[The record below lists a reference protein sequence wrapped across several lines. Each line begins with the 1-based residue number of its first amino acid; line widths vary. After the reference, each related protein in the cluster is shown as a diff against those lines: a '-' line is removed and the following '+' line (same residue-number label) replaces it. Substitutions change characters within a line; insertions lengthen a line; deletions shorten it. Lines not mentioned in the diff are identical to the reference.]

1 VRLAMIHLEIRR
13 IHPYERT
20 LTSWQRQPDGSYQEA
35 MHRGGSVRPS
45 GLPGVT
51 IDLDRLWDY

>member
-20 LTSWQRQPDGSYQEA
+20 LTSWQRPLVGVVCGVIADGRS
-35 MHRGGSVRPS
+35 
-45 GLPGVT
+45 
-51 IDLDRLWDY
+51 

>member
-1 VRLAMIHLEIRR
+1 VRLSMIHLEIRR

-35 MHRGGSVRPS
+35 MHRGGSVMSS